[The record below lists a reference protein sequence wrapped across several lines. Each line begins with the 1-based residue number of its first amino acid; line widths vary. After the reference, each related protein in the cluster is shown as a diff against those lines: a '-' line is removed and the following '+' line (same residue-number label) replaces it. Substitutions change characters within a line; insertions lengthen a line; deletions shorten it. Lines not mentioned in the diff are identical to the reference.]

1 MDTRL
6 ITDFTGPDFRESF
19 RLYFN
24 ELGITIRDWDGLFHE
39 MDTDGRGNLAY
50 LGMDDG
56 KTVGFIQFCPM
67 DCAGWFMTKTLG
79 FIREFWMAPAFRRR
93 GYGSL
98 LLERTEAYFLEHGAY
113 RAILTADDAAAFYLA
128 HGYKKAPGIQAK
140 NNMEV
145 FSKTLA

>member
-79 FIREFWMAPAFRRR
+79 FIREFWIATSTGAGAAARSSWALRR
-93 GYGSL
+93 G
-98 LLERTEAYFLEHGAY
+98 
-113 RAILTADDAAAFYLA
+113 
-128 HGYKKAPGIQAK
+128 
-140 NNMEV
+140 
-145 FSKTLA
+145 TL